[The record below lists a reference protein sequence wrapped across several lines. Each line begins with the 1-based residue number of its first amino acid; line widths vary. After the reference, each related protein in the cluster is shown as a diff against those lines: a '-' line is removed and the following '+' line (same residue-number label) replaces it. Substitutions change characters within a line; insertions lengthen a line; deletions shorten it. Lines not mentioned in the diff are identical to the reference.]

1 MYSMSNRSSEEQK
14 KPQKRIE
21 YRGENVR
28 VSRTGGV
35 AVTKTF
41 KKDGVGATLNTKQ
54 GLRLHKRLFQGA
66 RMGFQN
72 GNFQC
77 IGRYNSGPFN
87 FNISKSGISTAIQNK
102 RGAYNLFKPN
112 YSSFKL
118 GGIQVRGKNAATL
131 QLLYML
137 VILFVNSIKIFWHIA
152 IAVFWFGFLILKWL
166 VAFSIGFFKGFKT
179 SN

>member
-1 MYSMSNRSSEEQK
+1 MSNPNSEEQK
-14 KPQKRIE
+14 KPQKRIA
-21 YRGENVR
+21 YSGKHVR
-28 VSRTGGV
+28 VSRTGGL
-35 AVTKTF
+35 AVTKTV
-41 KKDGVGATLNTKQ
+41 KKDGVGATLNTKH

-87 FNISKSGISTAIQNK
+87 FNISKSGFSTSIQNK
-102 RGAYNLFKPN
+102 RGSYNLFKPN

-131 QLLYML
+131 QLLYIF
-137 VILFVNSIKIFWHIA
+137 VILCVNTIKIFWHIV
-152 IAVFWFGFLILKWL
+152 ISVFWFGFLILKWL
-166 VAFSIGFFKGFKT
+166 VAFSIGFFKGLKAA
-179 SN
+179 N